1 MNVGP
6 GTNIDTKNDTL
17 LTLYFPKTLVESL
30 YTYAKSETANK
41 RRRKFKEN
49 FTKTYP
55 NLEVMDEDNIYLF
68 LSDQGNCYYM
78 AKDDPR
84 YKYIK
89 STPKGQVSKNFQN
102 KIQRL
107 TPNTFPADFTFHWLR
122 ATFGYLLYVAIKKK
136 IKLLTDNGVLHEN
149 EVTDS
154 DIITIIQ
161 NRMGHR
167 DRTTTESYL
176 KLFKN
181 VDVRLKIQEIFED
194 TFINIETDS
203 LILEFP

>member
-1 MNVGP
+1 M
-6 GTNIDTKNDTL
+6 
-17 LTLYFPKTLVESL
+17 
-30 YTYAKSETANK
+30 
-41 RRRKFKEN
+41 
-49 FTKTYP
+49 
-55 NLEVMDEDNIYLF
+55 
-68 LSDQGNCYYM
+68 
-78 AKDDPR
+78 
-84 YKYIK
+84 
-89 STPKGQVSKNFQN
+89 
-102 KIQRL
+102 
-107 TPNTFPADFTFHWLR
+107 
-122 ATFGYLLYVAIKKK
+122 
-136 IKLLTDNGVLHEN
+136 LHEN

-194 TFINIETDS
+194 TFINIEADS

>member
-1 MNVGP
+1 
-6 GTNIDTKNDTL
+6 
-17 LTLYFPKTLVESL
+17 
-30 YTYAKSETANK
+30 
-41 RRRKFKEN
+41 
-49 FTKTYP
+49 
-55 NLEVMDEDNIYLF
+55 
-68 LSDQGNCYYM
+68 M

-107 TPNTFPADFTFHWLR
+107 TPDTFPSDFTFHWLR
-122 ATFGYLLYVAIKKK
+122 ATFGYLLYVAIKMK
-136 IKLLTDNGVLHEN
+136 IKILTDNGVLHEN

-167 DRTTTESYL
+167 DRTITESYL

-194 TFINIETDS
+194 TFINIEVDS
-203 LILEFP
+203 LILEFPQ